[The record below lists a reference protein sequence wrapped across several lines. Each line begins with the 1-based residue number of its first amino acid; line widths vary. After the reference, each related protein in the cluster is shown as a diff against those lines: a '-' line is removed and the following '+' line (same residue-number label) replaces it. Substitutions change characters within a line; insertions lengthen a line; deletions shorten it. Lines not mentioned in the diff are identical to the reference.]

1 MKQQVLT
8 QKASAFIFL
17 ALLFVFSSTH
27 AVAHG
32 NLEFTEGELAIREI
46 AENTAAGT
54 IIGEPLR
61 YSIGEIFDCVNLSL
75 HGPDAQAF
83 DVVRVYK
90 GAQLKT
96 KSALDYETKDT
107 YEVQVTAVGQLII
120 WDRDTIT
127 VTIAVKNVNETPVF
141 SEEIVE
147 VSHLVYRSIPENT
160 PVAVNIGP
168 PVSAIDPDGS
178 DVNLIYSL
186 RGHDAG
192 MFEID
197 TRTGQLRTK
206 MPLDY
211 EAFESDP
218 RTYFVEVEVSDGMAS
233 AKTEVQIDVEP
244 VNEFTPMFIEGE
256 ATTREI
262 HEDSKSGSNIG
273 EPVSATDMDAG
284 ETLEYSLDD
293 ADTRAF
299 EVDTRTGQ
307 LRTRAALDYETKP
320 VHTVKVVA
328 SDGSRVGSII
338 VTIQV
343 LTEFVEIPDRT
354 LAAMIRLTL
363 GLGAGDYITE
373 NTMSELTRLD
383 AGPKSRLVG
392 LGEIENLTGLE
403 RAENLTT
410 LLLGSNNV
418 RDLTPLAG
426 LTNLT
431 RLEIFANRVFS
442 LTPLADL
449 TNLKSLNL
457 AINQI
462 SDITPL
468 KNLTNLT
475 ELFLHVNGIRDV
487 TPLKGLTN
495 LTELTLLG
503 NRITDLTPLEGL
515 TASIDVL
522 GGSAPPVNGNA
533 IDSLLDPA
541 MLQTLDREILLT
553 RLQTLRAESDG
564 SLKYQRAIALL
575 ESMLASMSPNKTVLL
590 SNYPNPFNPET
601 WIPYHLAKS
610 SDVQITIYDMYG
622 TVVRHLEMG
631 HQSEGYYTSRSRS
644 AYWDGCNDFGERV
657 ASGIYFYQLQADT
670 ISPMRKMITLK

>member
-1 MKQQVLT
+1 
-8 QKASAFIFL
+8 
-17 ALLFVFSSTH
+17 
-27 AVAHG
+27 
-32 NLEFTEGELAIREI
+32 
-46 AENTAAGT
+46 
-54 IIGEPLR
+54 
-61 YSIGEIFDCVNLSL
+61 
-75 HGPDAQAF
+75 
-83 DVVRVYK
+83 
-90 GAQLKT
+90 
-96 KSALDYETKDT
+96 
-107 YEVQVTAVGQLII
+107 
-120 WDRDTIT
+120 
-127 VTIAVKNVNETPVF
+127 
-141 SEEIVE
+141 
-147 VSHLVYRSIPENT
+147 
-160 PVAVNIGP
+160 
-168 PVSAIDPDGS
+168 
-178 DVNLIYSL
+178 
-186 RGHDAG
+186 
-192 MFEID
+192 
-197 TRTGQLRTK
+197 
-206 MPLDY
+206 
-211 EAFESDP
+211 
-218 RTYFVEVEVSDGMAS
+218 
-233 AKTEVQIDVEP
+233 
-244 VNEFTPMFIEGE
+244 
-256 ATTREI
+256 
-262 HEDSKSGSNIG
+262 
-273 EPVSATDMDAG
+273 
-284 ETLEYSLDD
+284 
-293 ADTRAF
+293 
-299 EVDTRTGQ
+299 
-307 LRTRAALDYETKP
+307 
-320 VHTVKVVA
+320 
-328 SDGSRVGSII
+328 
-338 VTIQV
+338 
-343 LTEFVEIPDRT
+343 
-354 LAAMIRLTL
+354 MIRLTL